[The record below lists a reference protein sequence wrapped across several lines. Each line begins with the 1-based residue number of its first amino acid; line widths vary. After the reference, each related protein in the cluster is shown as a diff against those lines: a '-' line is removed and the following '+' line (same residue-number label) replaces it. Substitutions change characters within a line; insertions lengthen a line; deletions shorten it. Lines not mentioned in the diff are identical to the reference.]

1 MASMP
6 DDDVTTVSRTLPAG
20 STITATSTV
29 SARLITPTKF
39 LGQPKEPGLRIIDKP
54 MGGKAGSVES
64 SALGAAE
71 LTFSRAPV
79 PPGSEAE
86 ALSSPAASSLC
97 AGGPDSAAVAAREET
112 SSSTWGGAGT
122 AGTGRVPCGAV
133 RTGVNVAA
141 TSTSPTSASEAE
153 GASAGVAG

>member
-39 LGQPKEPGLRIIDKP
+39 LGQPKEPGLRIIDMP

-71 LTFSRAPV
+71 VTFSRAPV
-79 PPGSEAE
+79 PPASQPA
-86 ALSSPAASSLC
+86 ALSSRAGDSLGQ
-97 AGGPDSAAVAAREET
+97 GGPDSAVV
-112 SSSTWGGAGT
+112 ST
-122 AGTGRVPCGAV
+122 RQ
-133 RTGVNVAA
+133 
-141 TSTSPTSASEAE
+141 
-153 GASAGVAG
+153 